1 MNRSDIN
8 DFRKRLKNLRADG
21 RLVAQKDRQIS
32 KVCLVENM
40 PKASAYIFK
49 FPIEKKD
56 EMKDTYIEEFIKE
69 SETDEL
75 LQGFLVDDEQT
86 DILSDDE

>member
-1 MNRSDIN
+1 
-8 DFRKRLKNLRADG
+8 
-21 RLVAQKDRQIS
+21 
-32 KVCLVENM
+32 M

-56 EMKDTYIEEFIKE
+56 EMKDTYIEEFLKD

-75 LQGFLVDDEQT
+75 LQGFLVDDEEP
-86 DILSDDE
+86 DLFSDCE